1 MNQPTMLSQGVEE
14 RRRYLIHKLWVM
26 NYTKDRVGKQTEDM
40 TLTELEQI
48 HINLECRKA
57 RELNES

>member
-1 MNQPTMLSQGVEE
+1 MNQPTQLSQGVQE
-14 RRRYLIHKLWVM
+14 RRLYLIDKLWVM
-26 NYTKDRVGKQTEDM
+26 DYTEDRVGKQVEDM

-57 RELNES
+57 REL